1 MKAALAAALIVA
13 TLSSACSSV
22 DDERIP
28 SAPVRIEFA
37 TIGEWQAYGVAGALD
52 YRRFIKSEKQ
62 PEGFAYTAAETTRVW
77 GGFGGSLIRPE
88 ATGFGGV
95 LLVCSFDNNPLAY
108 DLSCPVEINKNT
120 RVYIDTEFN
129 IARCPVCQSTFD
141 VYRTGAPLSGIAA
154 DKGYALTRYRVAPGS
169 GSLSYMLISH

>member
-28 SAPVRIEFA
+28 SVPVRIEFA

-62 PEGFAYTAAETTRVW
+62 PEGFAYSADA
-77 GGFGGSLIRPE
+77 
-88 ATGFGGV
+88 
-95 LLVCSFDNNPLAY
+95 CSFDNNPLAY